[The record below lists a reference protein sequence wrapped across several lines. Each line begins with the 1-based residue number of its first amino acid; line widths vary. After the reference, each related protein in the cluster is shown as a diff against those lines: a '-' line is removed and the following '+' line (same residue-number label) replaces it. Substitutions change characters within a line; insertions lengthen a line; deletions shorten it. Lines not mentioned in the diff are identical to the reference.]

1 MKSVITYNPDPV
13 VSVID
18 NWDRLV
24 SDLFGRDEQ
33 YPGSAGTRGYPT
45 VDIREDK
52 ERYLLEAELPGFG
65 EKNVDIKVNDRI
77 LTISSSKEEEK
88 KDGKDGV
95 WLIRER
101 GIHTFHRSFSIPRD
115 VDLEAVKATFK
126 DGLLTIS
133 LPKRPEAREKSIE
146 ISRA

>member
-1 MKSVITYNPDPV
+1 MKSVITYNPDSV
-13 VSVID
+13 LSVID

-24 SDLFGRDEQ
+24 SDFFGRDDQ
-33 YPGSAGTRGYPT
+33 YPSSAGTRGYPT
-45 VDIREDK
+45 VDIREGK
-52 ERYLLEAELPGFG
+52 ESYQLEAELPGLG
-65 EKNVDIKVNDRI
+65 EKDVDIKVNDRL

-88 KDGKDGV
+88 KDGKEGV

-101 GIHTFHRSFSIPRD
+101 GIRTFRRSFSMPRD

-126 DGLLTIS
+126 DGLLTIN

-146 ISRA
+146 ITRA

>member
-1 MKSVITYNPDPV
+1 MKSVITYNPDSV
-13 VSVID
+13 LSVID

-24 SDLFGRDEQ
+24 SDFFGRDDQ
-33 YPGSAGTRGYPT
+33 YPSSAGTRGYPT
-45 VDIREDK
+45 VDIREGK
-52 ERYLLEAELPGFG
+52 ESYQLEAELPGLG
-65 EKNVDIKVNDRI
+65 EKDVDIKVNDRI

-101 GIHTFHRSFSIPRD
+101 GIRTFRRSFSMPRD
-115 VDLEAVKATFK
+115 VDLDAVKATFK
-126 DGLLTIS
+126 DGLLTIN

-146 ISRA
+146 ITRS

>member
-1 MKSVITYNPDPV
+1 MKSVVTYNPDSV
-13 VSVID
+13 LSVID

-24 SDLFGRDEQ
+24 SDVFGRDEQ
-33 YPGSAGTRGYPT
+33 YPSSASTRGYPT

-52 ERYLLEAELPGFG
+52 ERYQLEAELPGFG
-65 EKNVDIKVNDRI
+65 EKDVDIKVNDRI
-77 LTISSSKEEEK
+77 LTISSSREEEK

-101 GIHTFHRSFSIPRD
+101 GIRTFRRSFSMPRD

-126 DGLLTIS
+126 DGLLTIN

-146 ISRA
+146 ITRA